1 MSFKI
6 FVSYSSQDIDN
17 VNQISQLIEESNI
30 EVFVSESSLEIG
42 TELKPALKNAINNC
56 DLFILLW
63 TENAKNSEWVS
74 QEIGIALAKN
84 KTILPLVTSK
94 ELSLPGFIKDINHIA
109 IYKDSNKGFS
119 KLRNRVLELY
129 KEKEDQIKSRQV
141 KQKNQQEIALIAL
154 GVFLLW
160 LFNQK

>member
-6 FVSYSSQDIDN
+6 FVSYSSKDIEN
-17 VNQISQLIEESNI
+17 VYQISQLIQESNI
-30 EVFVSESSLEIG
+30 EIFISERSLPIG
-42 TELKPALKNAINNC
+42 TELKPALKNAIYNC

-84 KTILPLVTSK
+84 KTILPLVTSND
-94 ELSLPGFIKDINHIA
+94 LILPGFIKDINHVA

-119 KLRNRVLELY
+119 KLRERVLELY
-129 KEKEDQIKSRQV
+129 KEKEKQVKSRQV
-141 KQKNQQEIALIAL
+141 KQKNQQEIALLAL
-154 GVFLLW
+154 GGFLLW